1 MAELPPDLVRHIPA
15 YLAAQRWFSGAVA
28 PEHEAFRVES
38 LAELW
43 AADDGVH
50 RMWQLIVS
58 AGSHRYQLLLGERPA
73 GEEAEFLRGREE
85 AVLGAAG
92 NAYFYDATLDSE
104 MSRIL
109 LSVASDGREQATFA
123 RQLAAEQSNTSL
135 VYDDRVI
142 LKVFRR
148 LHSGPNPDV
157 EVTTALTAAGF
168 EYLARPLVSWR
179 DDHFDLAFGQE
190 FLAGGTEGWALAVT
204 SLRDLYNGEARTP
217 EEAGGDFAGDA
228 ERLGRVTAEMHLA
241 LHQVFGS
248 APTSEAADM
257 WTQLVDSFVPRLHAA
272 SELAGVDLAGDG
284 SSLVA
289 GFRRA
294 GDPGTYTRVHGD
306 YHLGQV
312 MRTDAGWRVLDFEG
326 EPTKPLEERVR
337 PNSPLK
343 DVAGMVRSFHY
354 AARHVLAEHR
364 QTERD
369 DLLPLAAAWE
379 ARNRQAFLDGYQE
392 VVDIQAILPEPAS
405 AAVVL
410 AAYELDK
417 ALYELDYEQAHRP
430 EWVPIS
436 LDALDRLI
444 HGSADEG
451 P

>member
-1 MAELPPDLVRHIPA
+1 MMAELPSDLVHQFPA
-15 YLAAQRWFSGAVA
+15 YLAAQRWFSGAAA
-28 PEHEAFRVES
+28 PESVQVEKLS
-38 LAELW
+38 QLW
-43 AADDGVH
+43 AAEDGVH
-50 RMWQLIVS
+50 RMWQVIVS
-58 AGSHRYQLLLGERPA
+58 AGRHWYQLLLGERPA

-85 AVLGAAG
+85 AVLGATSK
-92 NAYFYDATLDSE
+92 AYFYDATLDSE
-104 MSRIL
+104 MAKIL
-109 LSVASDGREQATFA
+109 LGVASDGREQASLA

-148 LHSGPNPDV
+148 LHSGRNPDV

-168 EYLARPLVSWR
+168 EHLARPLVSWR
-179 DDHFDLAFGQE
+179 DETFDLAFGQE
-190 FLAGGTEGWALAVT
+190 FLAGGAEGWALAVT
-204 SLRDLYNGEARTP
+204 SLRDLYNGESRTP

-241 LHQVFGS
+241 LNQVFGS
-248 APTSEAADM
+248 ATAAEAAET
-257 WTQLVDSFVPRLHAA
+257 WSQLVDSFGPRLEAA

-289 GFRRA
+289 GFRRVR
-294 GDPGTYTRVHGD
+294 DPGTFTRVHGD

-312 MRTDAGWRVLDFEG
+312 MRTDGGWRVLDFEG
-326 EPTKPLEERVR
+326 EPAKPLEERVR

-343 DVAGMVRSFHY
+343 DVGGMVRSFHY
-354 AARHVLAEHR
+354 AARHVLVEHR

-369 DLLPLAAAWE
+369 ELLPLAAAWE

-392 VVDIQAILPEPAS
+392 VVEIQTMMPEPTS
-405 AAVVL
+405 AEVVL

-417 ALYELDYEQAHRP
+417 ALYELDYELAHRP
-430 EWVPIS
+430 EWLPIP

-444 HGSADEG
+444 HGTADERA
-451 P
+451 